1 MSLYSSFFT
10 EFKFLSA
17 QKMHVKLDSVV
28 IRSEEST
35 FLQQAA
41 HLTHGFYR
49 RIDSTATL
57 LQQLLTFYL
66 NPVSR
71 QMFVSPSNTSV
82 DSRAACVCHQKLVE
96 FAYMC
101 SVCLALH
108 CSDDLSECL
117 NCGAKCKRR
126 RQNVDG

>member
-1 MSLYSSFFT
+1 MN
-10 EFKFLSA
+10 
-17 QKMHVKLDSVV
+17 VKLDSVV
-28 IRSEEST
+28 IGGEEST

-41 HLTHGFYR
+41 HLSHGFYR
-49 RIDSTATL
+49 RIPSTTNL
-57 LQQLLTFYL
+57 LQLLLTFYL
-66 NPVSR
+66 NPTSR
-71 QMFVSPSNTSV
+71 QMFISPANASV

-117 NCGAKCKRR
+117 NCGAICKRR
-126 RQNVDG
+126 RTPVEG